1 MDLKGLKSYEI
12 DELEPC
18 FIVERWTRKIY
29 IPKLMPLK
37 KNGVT
42 KLVKKN
48 IKLNLVND
56 SSCKP
61 SYSKEITVQS
71 YITARL
77 FGGVHYP
84 SFYRGQKMLCNIVNK
99 NPTHIYL
106 TEKVL

>member
-1 MDLKGLKSYEI
+1 MDLKGLKTYEV

-18 FIVERWTRKIY
+18 FIVESRTRKIY

-37 KNGVT
+37 KNGVS

-61 SYSKEITVQS
+61 SFEKKITVQS
-71 YITARL
+71 FITAKKFTGNNYSCL
-77 FGGVHYP
+77 KK
-84 SFYRGQKMLCNIVNK
+84 GQRMLCNVINK
-99 NPTHIYL
+99 NPTHVYL
-106 TEKVL
+106 TDKKF